1 MTQKKFSLKN
11 VEWYENI
18 EHAYTDLGID
28 KATVFEASV
37 KKENNTII
45 ITVYP
50 LALIHKDAKG
60 WDYKIVELT
69 EDNEVIDEYDAGA
82 ENYDHFPTA
91 EEAEEKALETLKE
104 MLEE

>member
-1 MTQKKFSLKN
+1 MTERINLKN
-11 VEWYENI
+11 VEWEENI
-18 EHAYTDLGID
+18 EHAYTDLGKEKD
-28 KATVFEASV
+28 KVYIAYVET
-37 KKENNTII
+37 KHKYY

-50 LALIHKDAKG
+50 LALIHKDAQG

-91 EEAEEKALETLKE
+91 EKAEEKALETLKE
-104 MLEE
+104 IGGY